1 MLKTGMLYSGDDL
14 IFHLNRI
21 EEIYQCLVHGSYI
34 PNISI
39 YTFNQVGDGVNFFYP
54 WISIY
59 PFALLRFIYNN
70 PVNSIYIGLWL
81 QTLLTLIIAHYSM
94 YKFSTSKIQS
104 IIFSLVYTLSMYRAC
119 AVYTR
124 FDLGESIA
132 ITVLPIVF
140 LGIYYSFYGDYKK
153 WIYLTAGLVGLLYS
167 HILSLAIIIMFMLLL
182 FVFTWKE
189 IKERK
194 MRLKKILLSFFLTA
208 ALTTI
213 VWMPFLEQYFNTDI
227 HKPIILNLSSSAQKV
242 SDTINAS
249 FSNNFGS
256 NIGIF
261 MAVTLIIG
269 WYFFRKST
277 RYMSIYLIG
286 LVLFILSSN
295 LFPWKTLQNTPLN
308 IIQFPWRLMILIDI
322 VLSVAYSKVC
332 LMILEK
338 YKEKTKKVLMTLL
351 LIFLPILFYYASAQ
365 SYVESVQYQE
375 LLDYKPT
382 ANHPIAFNPLQRY
395 KVNAENY
402 RYQFYYFEN
411 DFGARDYFPSASIN
425 DSHGILIHKLF
436 INEKDSGVAIY
447 PKVKNNTINF
457 YVDHVKTHDS
467 IDLPFL
473 AYKNYMI
480 KINSKTV
487 NYKISQRGTLE
498 VSAVSSRN
506 HIMIKYDTSI
516 IEKLSILITILA
528 YLVMTVLFI
537 IRFKTR
543 LK

>member
-1 MLKTGMLYSGDDL
+1 
-14 IFHLNRI
+14 
-21 EEIYQCLVHGSYI
+21 
-34 PNISI
+34 
-39 YTFNQVGDGVNFFYP
+39 
-54 WISIY
+54 
-59 PFALLRFIYNN
+59 
-70 PVNSIYIGLWL
+70 
-81 QTLLTLIIAHYSM
+81 
-94 YKFSTSKIQS
+94 
-104 IIFSLVYTLSMYRAC
+104 MYRAC

-411 DFGARDYFPSASIN
+411 G
-425 DSHGILIHKLF
+425 
-436 INEKDSGVAIY
+436 
-447 PKVKNNTINF
+447 
-457 YVDHVKTHDS
+457 
-467 IDLPFL
+467 
-473 AYKNYMI
+473 
-480 KINSKTV
+480 
-487 NYKISQRGTLE
+487 
-498 VSAVSSRN
+498 
-506 HIMIKYDTSI
+506 
-516 IEKLSILITILA
+516 
-528 YLVMTVLFI
+528 
-537 IRFKTR
+537 
-543 LK
+543 